1 MQFLF
6 QEDGIAWKLLRD
18 DPDRYIYEPVCQ
30 GVNIPLPKDIE
41 AGINDVSKRDCW
53 NKPAAPDYA
62 LPTET
67 WREHIARRNRCL
79 ELRQKLAD
87 GEINSI
93 NDLIT
98 YNLNIRQLAQDVIE
112 NCYDPELVWA
122 FYQAITK
129 ITILDPTCGSGAFLF
144 SALNILE
151 PLYEACFEQMQMFL
165 DEGFV
170 PENENCVQLL
180 EKFRQILEQVN
191 SHHNRHYS
199 IIKSIVINNLYG
211 VDIMQEATE
220 ICKLRLFLKL
230 TSQVE
235 PNISKPNNGIE
246 PLPDIDFNIRA
257 GNTLVG
263 FTSLNEVRGV
273 IAKESDGQI
282 KLVYDKSV
290 VARIEAEAQEVDCAF
305 QEFRNLQTIVQI
317 DSGAISSKKTELR
330 TGINQLRKELDCY
343 LADEYEM
350 GLSKKTAAFENW
362 KESHKPFHWFVEFYN
377 IIKNGGFDV
386 IIGNPPYVEYRLVKS
401 TYKLKQSS
409 YNSEN
414 ANNLYAFC
422 MERSCFLLS
431 HSGYSGMIIP
441 AGVLGL
447 DDAVSLREVLLKRFT
462 DNFCSTYAIRP
473 SKLFDGVDQRL
484 CIYIGKFSK
493 ESKSKIWT
501 TQYHHWNSEER
512 NTLFS
517 CLEYNDS
524 FHYKRLERIP
534 QLGSSE
540 AASILA
546 KLESK
551 SRRLVS
557 NYFASN
563 RYGYLMHYHR
573 SPRYWIRAMDFEQYF
588 KSPTKTRSIHHFRN
602 LYFNS
607 SSEGKVVGAL
617 LNSSLFFFWFV
628 SVGNG
633 RNITGSDIENFPLDE
648 LNQDILKDL
657 PDIFDQLMLDYK
669 ANSFIRVRQDCEFQ
683 EFRPS
688 LSKPTIDKID
698 GLLARHYDFTDRE
711 LDFIINY
718 DIKYRM
724 RRDSEDESSSE

>member
-1 MQFLF
+1 MQLLF
-6 QEDGIAWKLLRD
+6 QDNGIASKLLRD
-18 DPDRYIYEPVCQ
+18 DPNRYIYEVVRQ
-30 GVNIPLPKDIE
+30 GVDIPLPEVIE
-41 AGINDVSKRDCW
+41 AGINDVSKRDSW
-53 NKPAAPDYA
+53 NKPATSDYA

-67 WREHIARRNRCL
+67 WREHITRRNRCL

-98 YNLNIRQLAQDVIE
+98 HNLNIRQLAQDIIE

-122 FYQAITK
+122 FYQTVTK
-129 ITILDPTCGSGAFLF
+129 ITILDSTCGSGAFLF

-151 PLYEACFEQMQMFL
+151 SLYEACFEQMQIFL
-165 DEGFV
+165 DESFIPQNESCV
-170 PENENCVQLL
+170 RVLEN
-180 EKFRQILEQVN
+180 FRQVLEQVN
-191 SHHNRHYS
+191 SHDNRNYF

-235 PNISKPNNGIE
+235 PDISKPNNGIE

-263 FTSLNEVRGV
+263 FTSLDEVRDA
-273 IAKESDGQI
+273 IAKDNSGQL
-282 KLVYDKSV
+282 KLVYDNSV
-290 VARIEAEAQEVDCAF
+290 IEQIEVSSQTVDRTF
-305 QEFRNLQTIVQI
+305 QEFRNLQIALHI
-317 DSGAISSKKTELR
+317 DSKELGSKKAELR
-330 TGINQLRKELDCY
+330 ASVNQLKEELDCY
-343 LADEYEM
+343 LAEEYEM
-350 GLSKKTAAFENW
+350 ELSKRTVLFERW
-362 KESHKPFHWFVEFYN
+362 KESHQPFHWFVEFYK
-377 IIKNGGFDV
+377 IIRQGGFDV

-409 YNSEN
+409 YKSEPT
-414 ANNLYAFC
+414 NNLYAFC
-422 MERSCFLLS
+422 IERAAILLRR
-431 HSGYSGMIIP
+431 SGYFGMIIP

-447 DDAVSLREVLLKRFT
+447 DDAVSLRKVLLKRFT
-462 DNFCSTYAIRP
+462 YNFCSTYAIRP

-484 CIYIGKFSK
+484 CIYIGKFNK
-493 ESKSKIWT
+493 EVESKILT
-501 TQYHHWNSEER
+501 TRYHHWNLEER
-512 NTLFS
+512 NTLFP
-517 CLEYNDS
+517 CLEYNKS

-534 QLGSSE
+534 QVGSSE

-551 SRRLVS
+551 NGRLVL

-563 RYGYLMHYHR
+563 RHGCLMHYHR

-588 KSPTKTRSIHHFRN
+588 KSPTRTRSVHHFRN
-602 LYFNS
+602 LYFKDLN
-607 SSEGKVVGAL
+607 EGKVIGAL

-633 RNITGSDIENFPLDE
+633 RNITGSDVENFPVGE
-648 LNQDILKDL
+648 FSQDILKNL
-657 PDIFDQLMLDYK
+657 PDIFDQLMFDYK
-669 ANSFIRVRQDCEFQ
+669 ANSFLRVRQDCEFQ

-698 GLLARHYDFTDRE
+698 GLLARYYGFTDKE

-718 DIKYRM
+718 DTKYRM
-724 RRDSEDESSSE
+724 GRDSGNENDNE